1 MTREEAIERF
11 AKVSDSAIN
20 SPDSCDVISLYESI
34 EIIKEIY
41 NDFESRSCDN
51 CKHWNNDC
59 RNISINTTGF
69 CIYFGIS
76 NGDFEDDMK
85 NNFYCNKWEQK

>member
-1 MTREEAIERF
+1 MTRKEAIERF

-41 NDFESRSCDN
+41 NDFEEREIFLATKDLCSDK
-51 CKHWNNDC
+51 CKHYLSD
-59 RNISINTTGF
+59 
-69 CIYFGIS
+69 
-76 NGDFEDDMK
+76 NGNYPLEPCGECSRFYADM
-85 NNFYCNKWEQK
+85 WEPK